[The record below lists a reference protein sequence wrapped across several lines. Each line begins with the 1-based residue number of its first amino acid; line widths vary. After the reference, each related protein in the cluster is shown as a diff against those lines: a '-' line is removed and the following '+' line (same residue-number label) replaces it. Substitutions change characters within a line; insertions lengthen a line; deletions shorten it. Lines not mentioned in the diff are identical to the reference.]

1 MKKYLIL
8 ILVIGCLVFASKI
21 NAQSLP
27 FERAYQDYQYNRTIY
42 DQSYTDYQNTKNAY
56 AVNPTLNLK
65 DEAKQKALAMLR
77 NRDQLTVVYL
87 TALRANLSEQPG
99 LEGPVRDNIYT
110 KLDGEVAWY
119 SNHKTNYKEED
130 SIEVL
135 FTKNDEVKARY
146 NSKTI
151 LIIDE
156 SLFDITLG
164 QEKTLRQQHEQVYA
178 TLRGLI
184 DQGVAAGKLTLNPFN
199 HWLTDIDATIKTLKA
214 NEEKGLAQIQVIYTQ
229 TYSPDSDFD
238 TAMQTL
244 SQSVKPLSQFNQ
256 FLTEI
261 SAYIQNQ
268 Q

>member
-1 MKKYLIL
+1 MKKITVFTSIL
-8 ILVIGCLVFASKI
+8 LTFIFVTNIS
-21 NAQSLP
+21 AQSLTY
-27 FERAYQDYQYNRTIY
+27 ERAYQDYQYNRTIY
-42 DQSYTDYQNTKNAY
+42 DQSFTEFQDAKNAY
-56 AVNPTLNLK
+56 TANQTLRLK
-65 DEAKQKALAMLR
+65 EEAKLKALNMLR

-110 KLDGEVAWY
+110 KIDQEVAWY
-119 SNHKTNYKEED
+119 SNHKTNYKDDD
-130 SIEVL
+130 SIESL
-135 FTKNDEVKARY
+135 FAKSDEVKARY

-164 QEKTLRQQHEQVYA
+164 QEKTLRQRHEQLYA

-199 HWLTDIDATIKTLKA
+199 HWLTDIDTTIATLKA
-214 NEEKGLAQIQVIYTQ
+214 NEEKGLTQIQVIYSQ
-229 TYSPDSDFD
+229 SYSPESDFD
-238 TAMQTL
+238 TALQTL